1 MDEMNTRTVD
11 SLRFSSD
18 ERRQLQVAVRGVD
31 ERTTRMD
38 ERATEMDER
47 PTIMDER
54 ATRMD
59 ETATRMDERAT
70 RMDIRPTMMDE
81 RATRMEERRLL
92 DEPNTEGQSCL
103 DRIWDSMVRRFESED
118 FYLNVAACFTIFFF
132 AFTGIYWIT
141 LNLLGI
147 VTEPVFS

>member
-1 MDEMNTRTVD
+1 MNGMNTRTVD

-18 ERRQLQVAVRGVD
+18 ERRQLQVAVRGVN

-38 ERATEMDER
+38 ERAT
-47 PTIMDER
+47 
-54 ATRMD
+54 RMD
-59 ETATRMDERAT
+59 V
-70 RMDIRPTMMDE
+70 RPTMMDE

-92 DEPNTEGQSCL
+92 DEPNTEGQSSL
-103 DRIWDSMVRRFESED
+103 DRIWDSMVRRFCSED
-118 FYLNVAACFTIFFF
+118 FYLNVVTCFTIFFF

>member
-18 ERRQLQVAVRGVD
+18 ERRQLQVAVRGVN
-31 ERTTRMD
+31 
-38 ERATEMDER
+38 
-47 PTIMDER
+47 ER

-59 ETATRMDERAT
+59 ERPTRMDERTTGVDERTT
-70 RMDIRPTMMDE
+70 RLDERPTMMDE

-132 AFTGIYWIT
+132 AFTGIYWFLLDI
-141 LNLLGI
+141 LGI

>member
-31 ERTTRMD
+31 ERTSRMDERPTRMD
-38 ERATEMDER
+38 ERTTGVDER
-47 PTIMDER
+47 TTRLDE
-54 ATRMD
+54 
-59 ETATRMDERAT
+59 
-70 RMDIRPTMMDE
+70 RPTMMDE

-92 DEPNTEGQSCL
+92 DEPNTEGQSSL
-103 DRIWDSMVRRFESED
+103 DRIWDSMVRIFESEE
-118 FYLNVAACFTIFFF
+118 FYLNVVNCFTIFLF
-132 AFTGIYWIT
+132 AFTGIYWIL

>member
-1 MDEMNTRTVD
+1 
-11 SLRFSSD
+11 
-18 ERRQLQVAVRGVD
+18 
-31 ERTTRMD
+31 
-38 ERATEMDER
+38 
-47 PTIMDER
+47 
-54 ATRMD
+54 
-59 ETATRMDERAT
+59 
-70 RMDIRPTMMDE
+70 MDE

-92 DEPNTEGQSCL
+92 DELNIEGQSSL
-103 DRIWDSMVRRFESED
+103 DWIWDSMVRIFESED

>member
-1 MDEMNTRTVD
+1 MNEMNTRTVD

-31 ERTTRMD
+31 ER
-38 ERATEMDER
+38 
-47 PTIMDER
+47 
-54 ATRMD
+54 
-59 ETATRMDERAT
+59 ATRMDERPT
-70 RMDIRPTMMDE
+70 RMDERTTGVDERTTRLDERPTMMDE

-118 FYLNVAACFTIFFF
+118 FYLNAAACFTIFFF
-132 AFTGIYWIT
+132 AFTGIYWFLLDI
-141 LNLLGI
+141 LGI

>member
-31 ERTTRMD
+31 ERATRMNVRPTRMD
-38 ERATEMDER
+38 GRATG
-47 PTIMDER
+47 MDER

-59 ETATRMDERAT
+59 VRLTIMDG
-70 RMDIRPTMMDE
+70 

-92 DEPNTEGQSCL
+92 DERDTVGQSSL
-103 DRIWDSMVRRFESED
+103 DRIWDSMVRIFETEE
-118 FYLNVAACFTIFFF
+118 FYPNVVGCFIVFFF
-132 AFTGIYWIT
+132 AFTGIY
-141 LNLLGI
+141 
-147 VTEPVFS
+147 

>member
-31 ERTTRMD
+31 ER
-38 ERATEMDER
+38 
-47 PTIMDER
+47 
-54 ATRMD
+54 
-59 ETATRMDERAT
+59 ATRMDERPT
-70 RMDIRPTMMDE
+70 RMDERTTGVDERTTRLDERPTMMDE

-132 AFTGIYWIT
+132 AFTGIYWGI
-141 LNLLGI
+141 LGI
-147 VTEPVFS
+147 VTEPVMS

>member
-1 MDEMNTRTVD
+1 MDEMNTRTMD

-31 ERTTRMD
+31 ER
-38 ERATEMDER
+38 
-47 PTIMDER
+47 
-54 ATRMD
+54 
-59 ETATRMDERAT
+59 ATRMDERPT
-70 RMDIRPTMMDE
+70 RMDERTTGVDERTTRLDERPTMMDE

-132 AFTGIYWIT
+132 AFTGIYWF
-141 LNLLGI
+141 LLDLLGI

>member
-18 ERRQLQVAVRGVD
+18 ERRQLQVAVS
-31 ERTTRMD
+31 EMD
-38 ERATEMDER
+38 ERATRLDER
-47 PTIMDER
+47 QTRIDER

-59 ETATRMDERAT
+59 E
-70 RMDIRPTMMDE
+70 RPTRMDE

-118 FYLNVAACFTIFFF
+118 FYLNAAACFTIFFF
-132 AFTGIYWIT
+132 AFTGIYWFLLDI
-141 LNLLGI
+141 LGI

>member
-31 ERTTRMD
+31 ER
-38 ERATEMDER
+38 
-47 PTIMDER
+47 
-54 ATRMD
+54 
-59 ETATRMDERAT
+59 ATRMDERPT
-70 RMDIRPTMMDE
+70 RMDERTTGVDERTTRLDERPTMMDE
-81 RATRMEERRLL
+81 RATRMEERRLM

-103 DRIWDSMVRRFESED
+103 DWIWDSMVRIFESED
-118 FYLNVAACFTIFFF
+118 FYLNVAACFTIVFF
-132 AFTGIYWIT
+132 AFTGIYWVLLDI
-141 LNLLGI
+141 LGI

>member
-31 ERTTRMD
+31 ER
-38 ERATEMDER
+38 
-47 PTIMDER
+47 
-54 ATRMD
+54 
-59 ETATRMDERAT
+59 ATRMDERPT
-70 RMDIRPTMMDE
+70 RMDERTTRLDERPTMMDE

-132 AFTGIYWIT
+132 AFTGIYWGI
-141 LNLLGI
+141 LGI
-147 VTEPVFS
+147 VTEPVMS

>member
-1 MDEMNTRTVD
+1 MNEMNTRTVD

-31 ERTTRMD
+31 ER
-38 ERATEMDER
+38 
-47 PTIMDER
+47 
-54 ATRMD
+54 
-59 ETATRMDERAT
+59 ATRMDERPT
-70 RMDIRPTMMDE
+70 RMDERTTGVDERTTRLDERPTMMDE

-92 DEPNTEGQSCL
+92 DERNTEGQSCL
-103 DRIWDSMVRRFESED
+103 DRIWDSMVRRFESDD

-132 AFTGIYWIT
+132 AFTDIYWFLLDI
-141 LNLLGI
+141 LGI

>member
-31 ERTTRMD
+31 ERPTRMD
-38 ERATEMDER
+38 VR
-47 PTIMDER
+47 P
-54 ATRMD
+54 
-59 ETATRMDERAT
+59 TRMDERAT
-70 RMDIRPTMMDE
+70 RME
-81 RATRMEERRLL
+81 GRRLL

-103 DRIWDSMVRRFESED
+103 DRIWDSMVRRFESEE
-118 FYLNVAACFTIFFF
+118 FYSNVVDCFTIFFF
-132 AFTGIYWIT
+132 AFTGIYWIL

>member
-18 ERRQLQVAVRGVD
+18 ERRQLQVAVS
-31 ERTTRMD
+31 EMD
-38 ERATEMDER
+38 ERATRLDER
-47 PTIMDER
+47 QTRIDER

-59 ETATRMDERAT
+59 ERPTRMDERTT
-70 RMDIRPTMMDE
+70 RLDERPTMMDD

-103 DRIWDSMVRRFESED
+103 DRIWDSMVPRFESED

-132 AFTGIYWIT
+132 AFTGIYWFLLDI
-141 LNLLGI
+141 LGI

>member
-1 MDEMNTRTVD
+1 MNEMNTRTVD

-18 ERRQLQVAVRGVD
+18 ERRQLQVAVS
-31 ERTTRMD
+31 EMD
-38 ERATEMDER
+38 ERATRLDER
-47 PTIMDER
+47 QTRIDER

-59 ETATRMDERAT
+59 E
-70 RMDIRPTMMDE
+70 RPTRMDE

-118 FYLNVAACFTIFFF
+118 FYLNAAACFTIFFF
-132 AFTGIYWIT
+132 AFTGIYWFLLDI
-141 LNLLGI
+141 LGI

>member
-18 ERRQLQVAVRGVD
+18 ERRQLQVAVRGVN

-47 PTIMDER
+47 

-59 ETATRMDERAT
+59 VRAT
-70 RMDIRPTMMDE
+70 RMDE

-92 DEPNTEGQSCL
+92 DEANTEGQSSL
-103 DRIWDSMVRRFESED
+103 DRIWDSMVRRFCSED
-118 FYLNVAACFTIFFF
+118 FYLNVVTCFTIFFF
-132 AFTGIYWIT
+132 AFTGIYWIL

>member
-1 MDEMNTRTVD
+1 MNEMNTRTED

-31 ERTTRMD
+31 ER
-38 ERATEMDER
+38 
-47 PTIMDER
+47 
-54 ATRMD
+54 
-59 ETATRMDERAT
+59 ATRMDERPT
-70 RMDIRPTMMDE
+70 RMDE

-118 FYLNVAACFTIFFF
+118 FYLNAAACFTICFF
-132 AFTGIYWIT
+132 AFTGIYWFLLDI
-141 LNLLGI
+141 LGI

>member
-31 ERTTRMD
+31 ERATRMDVRPTRMD
-38 ERATEMDER
+38 ERATGMDER
-47 PTIMDER
+47 TTRLDE
-54 ATRMD
+54 
-59 ETATRMDERAT
+59 
-70 RMDIRPTMMDE
+70 RPTMMDE

-103 DRIWDSMVRRFESED
+103 DRIWDSMVRIFESEE
-118 FYLNVAACFTIFFF
+118 FYLNVVNCFTIFLF

>member
-31 ERTTRMD
+31 ER
-38 ERATEMDER
+38 
-47 PTIMDER
+47 
-54 ATRMD
+54 
-59 ETATRMDERAT
+59 ATRMDERAT
-70 RMDIRPTMMDE
+70 RLDERPTRMDE

-118 FYLNVAACFTIFFF
+118 FYLNAAACFTIFFF
-132 AFTGIYWIT
+132 AFTGIYWFLLDI
-141 LNLLGI
+141 LGI

>member
-47 PTIMDER
+47 PTIMDE
-54 ATRMD
+54 
-59 ETATRMDERAT
+59 TATRMDE
-70 RMDIRPTMMDE
+70 RPTMMDE

-92 DEPNTEGQSCL
+92 DEPNTEGQSSL
-103 DRIWDSMVRRFESED
+103 DRIWDSMVRRFCSED
-118 FYLNVAACFTIFFF
+118 FYLNVVTCFTIFFF